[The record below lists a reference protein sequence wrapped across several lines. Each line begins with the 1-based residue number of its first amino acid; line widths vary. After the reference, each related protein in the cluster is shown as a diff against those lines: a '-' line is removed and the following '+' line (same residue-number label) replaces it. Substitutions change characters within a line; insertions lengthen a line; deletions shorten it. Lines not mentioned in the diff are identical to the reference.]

1 VRTTLRLSNRQARA
15 ALTFAFAGWIS
26 LLGAFQDSDPNQ
38 SDCNGLAALTASK
51 QHDRPTRILDSSS
64 PKVRDFTQRSSK
76 RALDEKQVEN
86 STHDC
91 YGRHILV
98 VAHWT
103 EPVFIAT
110 PERLVEL
117 SGTPPPALG

>member
-1 VRTTLRLSNRQARA
+1 VRTTLRPPNRIARA

-26 LLGAFQDSDPNQ
+26 LLGAVQDSDSNQ
-38 SDCNGLAALTASK
+38 PDRDGLATIAASQK
-51 QHDRPTRILDSSS
+51 HDRPTRILDSSS

-76 RALDEKQVEN
+76 RPLDEKQVEN

-91 YGRHILV
+91 YGRHILI

-110 PERLVEL
+110 PERLIEL
-117 SGTPPPALG
+117 SGTPPPTLG

>member
-1 VRTTLRLSNRQARA
+1 MARA
-15 ALTFAFAGWIS
+15 ALILAFAGWIG
-26 LLGAFQDSDPNQ
+26 LLGGFQDSDASQ
-38 SDCNGLAALTASK
+38 SDRDGLAAVSSSK
-51 QHDRPTRILDSSS
+51 QHDRPARILDSSS

-76 RALDEKQVEN
+76 RGLEEKQVEN

-91 YGRHILV
+91 YGRHVLV

-110 PERLVEL
+110 PERLIEL
-117 SGTPPPALG
+117 SGTPPPAQLI

>member
-1 VRTTLRLSNRQARA
+1 
-15 ALTFAFAGWIS
+15 LTFAFAGWIS
-26 LLGAFQDSDPNQ
+26 LLGAFQDTESNQ
-38 SDCNGLAALTASK
+38 SDRGDVAALASK

-76 RALDEKQVEN
+76 RGLDEKQVEN

-110 PERLVEL
+110 PERLIEL